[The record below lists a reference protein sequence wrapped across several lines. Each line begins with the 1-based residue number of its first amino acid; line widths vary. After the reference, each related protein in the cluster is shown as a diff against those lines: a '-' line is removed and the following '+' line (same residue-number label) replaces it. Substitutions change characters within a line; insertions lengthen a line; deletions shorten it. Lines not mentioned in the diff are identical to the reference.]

1 MQAEIKTEKTLQ
13 KNSSDML
20 TSPNI
25 TSNLDSQHYQFVT
38 KQVVSKL
45 TGLSSDTLKR
55 YRLQGKLQKDIH
67 WVVLNSRVVRY
78 NVTLVLDWLQNHVS
92 NPNAHLRAIDN
103 YLAYLASNQRK
114 RRQTRS

>member
-1 MQAEIKTEKTLQ
+1 
-13 KNSSDML
+13 ML

>member
-1 MQAEIKTEKTLQ
+1 METCTG
-13 KNSSDML
+13 
-20 TSPNI
+20 TP
-25 TSNLDSQHYQFVT
+25 SNLDSQQYPFVT

-45 TGLSSDTLKR
+45 TGLSGDTLKK

-78 NVTLVLDWLQNHVS
+78 NITLVLDWVQNHVS
-92 NPNAHLRAIDN
+92 NPNAHQRAIDN
-103 YLAYLASNQRK
+103 YLAYLPSNQRK

>member
-1 MQAEIKTEKTLQ
+1 MQTKLESQ
-13 KNSSDML
+13 KNSSDMDKFAN
-20 TSPNI
+20 T
-25 TSNLDSQHYQFVT
+25 TSNLDSQHYPFVS

-45 TGLSSDTLKR
+45 TGLSGDTLKR

-78 NVTLVLDWLQNHVS
+78 NITLVLDWVQNHVS

-103 YLAYLASNQRK
+103 YLAYLPSNQRK
-114 RRQTRS
+114 RRQSRS